1 MRFQIHLL
9 RTFSAIAMIVAC
21 SCGEAAAQK
30 LDTVGVVKARA
41 IVTGG
46 GEGSFHSDIDGDGDI
61 DGSYFGVAVH
71 ELGNG
76 KNSSI
81 DGHFVCAMWGKT
93 DVLGLPLMAVE
104 GKVTRAVIESKDV
117 VTLRGIG
124 TVDLGSGPS
133 GFFENVSFEVRVTG
147 GGVGLGS
154 IKLTVFGAFDG
165 VPGDTIPG
173 NGNYDLPPELV
184 VSGHILVH

>member
-1 MRFQIHLL
+1 
-9 RTFSAIAMIVAC
+9 
-21 SCGEAAAQK
+21 
-30 LDTVGVVKARA
+30 
-41 IVTGG
+41 
-46 GEGSFHSDIDGDGDI
+46 
-61 DGSYFGVAVH
+61 
-71 ELGNG
+71 
-76 KNSSI
+76 
-81 DGHFVCAMWGKT
+81 
-93 DVLGLPLMAVE
+93 MAVE
-104 GKVTRAVIESKDV
+104 GKVTKAVIESRKDV

-154 IKLTVFGAFDG
+154 IQLTVFGAFDG

-173 NGNYDLPPELV
+173 NGNYDLAPELV